1 MSRHVAVTGATGFIG
16 RHVVRALAARGDL
29 VTAVVRPNSP
39 GLRAGPLPEG
49 VELASADLTVAE
61 LQRAFS
67 GADVVVHLAGVVSTA
82 RQEHYTAINVE
93 GARAA
98 AEASRQ
104 VGAHLVN
111 VSSLAAAGPAPA
123 HSPRSEDDPPAPI
136 TTYGITKLGGERAVE
151 RVPGLTWTTLRPGV
165 VYGEGDHAL
174 TALFRLARLPLMP
187 VVGAAD
193 TAYTFV
199 HIDDMVR
206 AIVAAVDRR
215 AAGLRCFVGHREPV
229 TAHGLVRAVRDI
241 AGGRARLVGVPAP
254 LVWLAAQA
262 CDLAGAV
269 AGRELLLSR
278 RRYSEMYAPG
288 FVCRVDRLR
297 DELGVVAEVDLAE
310 GLRRSAA
317 WYLQDA
323 S

>member
-111 VSSLAAAGPAPA
+111 VSSLAA
-123 HSPRSEDDPPAPI
+123 
-136 TTYGITKLGGERAVE
+136 
-151 RVPGLTWTTLRPGV
+151 
-165 VYGEGDHAL
+165 
-174 TALFRLARLPLMP
+174 
-187 VVGAAD
+187 
-193 TAYTFV
+193 
-199 HIDDMVR
+199 
-206 AIVAAVDRR
+206 
-215 AAGLRCFVGHREPV
+215 
-229 TAHGLVRAVRDI
+229 
-241 AGGRARLVGVPAP
+241 
-254 LVWLAAQA
+254 
-262 CDLAGAV
+262 
-269 AGRELLLSR
+269 
-278 RRYSEMYAPG
+278 
-288 FVCRVDRLR
+288 
-297 DELGVVAEVDLAE
+297 
-310 GLRRSAA
+310 
-317 WYLQDA
+317 
-323 S
+323 